1 MNEREKTIKDMLKS
15 HKSLLEE
22 TNLGAWDIYYTLEE
36 EFLENEEGIGAGG
49 FKVHIRVPKV
59 INLRKSV

>member
-1 MNEREKTIKDMLKS
+1 MSQREKAIKDLLKS

-22 TNLGAWDIYYTLEE
+22 TNMGAWDIYYTLEE
-36 EFLENEEGIGAGG
+36 EFLGNEEEIGEGG

-59 INLRKSV
+59 INLRKSP